1 MPTATAMV
9 RKIPN
14 SICYVIELKLINH
27 WILKILHFLEG
38 HKLFQNQQKLFPF
51 SLGPQLDL
59 KLILNL

>member
-1 MPTATAMV
+1 MPTAMV

-38 HKLFQNQQKLFPF
+38 HKLFKNQQKFFQFLRTFKG
-51 SLGPQLDL
+51 SKHCLGPQ
-59 KLILNL
+59 

>member
-27 WILKILHFLEG
+27 WILKILHFPEG
-38 HKLFQNQQKLFPF
+38 HKLFKNQQKF
-51 SLGPQLDL
+51 
-59 KLILNL
+59 